1 MSSLERKAKR
11 NRKKRSTQL
20 TRKQA
25 KVISK
30 GLNNLRL
37 KKGELADNTKNL
49 FDLIALF
56 QITMSDE
63 QIDYYTK
70 NEKFV
75 VVSLDDPN
83 PDPNIKL
90 REGVIYFPMFG
101 LQAGCMINTQGART
115 TIYLLGNDE
124 KKYLAVNSF
133 LNFFDAE
140 EQLKV
145 TGYYLAVE
153 LAAYFNS
160 LNEQLVEEVPPV
172 ALNQS
177 IGDINDT

>member
-90 REGVIYFPMFG
+90 REVVIYFPMF
-101 LQAGCMINTQGART
+101 
-115 TIYLLGNDE
+115 
-124 KKYLAVNSF
+124 
-133 LNFFDAE
+133 
-140 EQLKV
+140 
-145 TGYYLAVE
+145 
-153 LAAYFNS
+153 
-160 LNEQLVEEVPPV
+160 
-172 ALNQS
+172 
-177 IGDINDT
+177 

>member
-1 MSSLERKAKR
+1 
-11 NRKKRSTQL
+11 
-20 TRKQA
+20 
-25 KVISK
+25 
-30 GLNNLRL
+30 
-37 KKGELADNTKNL
+37 
-49 FDLIALF
+49 
-56 QITMSDE
+56 
-63 QIDYYTK
+63 
-70 NEKFV
+70 
-75 VVSLDDPN
+75 
-83 PDPNIKL
+83 
-90 REGVIYFPMFG
+90 
-101 LQAGCMINTQGART
+101 MINTQGART